1 MSSYP
6 HIAVWVGNVP
16 HALPKRALVEVLASL
31 AGSNFVPPAN
41 VVMTHRSTFR
51 DSEYSHAMMYFWN
64 QSAAELAVSLLNNYY
79 SEHLG
84 TRLLARLAQPGTA
97 ETKAKVKVKLGL
109 LLKGIVQ
116 GHVGQNGFGKK
127 VKLRLRN
134 MKNIPPQHLRTCWCG
149 DLCYTIGPIGRRLAF
164 RAVFWPVCYRA
175 DIEIRFPAGRRLA
188 GVPFSVVSW

>member
-41 VVMTHRSTFR
+41 VVMTHRGTFV

-97 ETKAKVKVKLGL
+97 ETKAKAAL
-109 LLKGIVQ
+109 VQ
-116 GHVGQNGFGKK
+116 AEHATSRAIAANKAAADAVANAMQLER
-127 VKLRLRN
+127 LRLQEQSTVQ
-134 MKNIPPQHLRTCWCG
+134 PPPLKKHRLRW
-149 DLCYTIGPIGRRLAF
+149 PRARR
-164 RAVFWPVCYRA
+164 RR
-175 DIEIRFPAGRRLA
+175 RFAGRRRT
-188 GVPFSVVSW
+188 P